1 MISKKVEVTY
11 GSLTSLG
18 MNEAEIA
25 DQLEWFIDKS
35 VLLVLCEE
43 PSTYEFGVAQ
53 PTNKA
58 VLSAL
63 LRNILNSRNSILKLQ
78 RTGKRMQEG
87 IRSSS
92 LMTGPNY
99 MHNGNQRKSLQANS
113 LREQT

>member
-53 PTNKA
+53 PTN
-58 VLSAL
+58 
-63 LRNILNSRNSILKLQ
+63 Q
-78 RTGKRMQEG
+78 QE
-87 IRSSS
+87 
-92 LMTGPNY
+92 
-99 MHNGNQRKSLQANS
+99 
-113 LREQT
+113 